1 MIKPFPRLPGLLK
14 AAFKPRHGGSILS
27 RLGGKE
33 RFHGKIGVREP
44 LLRKEVE
51 MKAEVFF
58 KDCLD
63 LDYPGLEEVK
73 AAVWRSDY
81 VAAKKE
87 FGAYL
92 RRTLDPECF
101 FTIPYETPENV
112 FKYPGESDAEAC
124 ERIVRQNIFLSV
136 GVPCDFGVGR
146 PVDWLANP
154 TVNQYKEWTW
164 QFSRHNE
171 WKMLAHQYR
180 LTGNDA
186 YAQKVAELFRS
197 WVAQAPCPESAPG
210 YDTKC
215 WRTIECGIRMGANWP
230 YVLFAF
236 FRTKHFTD
244 ELLFEWY
251 ASVWEHGNRL
261 FHFCTKNNWLLMEMN
276 GLAHIGI
283 LYRQL
288 RQAKFWLQ
296 TALEKM
302 LAETK
307 RQFYPDGFHYEL
319 TTCYHEVAVNNY
331 QRLFETAKAFAC
343 PLPPDLLTALR
354 SACRL
359 NVGLMMPDGKLP
371 DINDGK
377 KWNVAEILR
386 PKQRM
391 IPNDPL
397 IDWAA
402 SHKTEGKAPAY
413 TSLALPYAGFL
424 AMRTGWDPNDTW
436 ALFDA
441 GPFGKGHQHE
451 DKLSLLIFTKGRLLL
466 TEGGNYA
473 YDDSP
478 MRRYVL
484 SSRAHNVIRVDGQG
498 QNRRQSYV
506 WQEDD
511 IDRPA
516 PDFLWHLHP
525 DCDYASGVYR
535 EPFGDLPAGS
545 IIHQR
550 AIYFIKNGAL
560 APFFLVVDRL
570 TAETEHEYEWLW
582 HIDDE
587 RLSVMPNGALAGDMA
602 VLFSLPG
609 LSLSILCGQ
618 THPEWQGYIA
628 TSAEQGMY
636 RPVNCLSAKTRGKD
650 LRIVTAFLLAP
661 EKAYGLTLRADADP
675 ASQEIDLANLDGQI
689 WRFRESDLQLGR
701 LPDNFMSQMSK
712 V

>member
-1 MIKPFPRLPGLLK
+1 
-14 AAFKPRHGGSILS
+14 
-27 RLGGKE
+27 
-33 RFHGKIGVREP
+33 
-44 LLRKEVE
+44 

-63 LDYPGLEEVK
+63 LDYPGLTQVK
-73 AAVWRSDY
+73 EAVRQDDY
-81 VAAKKE
+81 AAAKKE

-92 RRTLDPECF
+92 RQTLDPERF

-124 ERIVRQNIFLSV
+124 QRIVQKNVFLSV
-136 GVPCDFGVGR
+136 GVPCDFGVGQ

-154 TVNQYKEWTW
+154 TANQYKEWTW

-171 WKMLAHQYR
+171 WKMLAHEYR
-180 LTGNDA
+180 LTGDDA
-186 YAQKVAELFRS
+186 YAQKVAALFQS
-197 WVAQAPCPESAPG
+197 WLTQAPCPESAPG

-236 FRTKHFTD
+236 FHTKHFTD
-244 ELLFEWY
+244 ELLFQWY

-283 LYRQL
+283 LYPQL
-288 RQAKFWLQ
+288 RQAKLWLQ

-302 LAETK
+302 LAEAK

-331 QRLFETAKAFAC
+331 QRLFETAKALAC
-343 PLPPDLLTALR
+343 PLPPELFAALKTA
-354 SACRL
+354 CQL
-359 NVGLMMPDGKLP
+359 NVQLMMPDGKLP

-377 KWNVAEILR
+377 KWDVAEILR

-402 SHKTEGKAPAY
+402 SQGAEGIPPEY
-413 TSLALPYAGFL
+413 TSVALPYAGFL
-424 AMRTGWDPNDTW
+424 AMRTGWAKNDTW
-436 ALFDA
+436 ALLDA
-441 GPFGKGHQHE
+441 APFGKGHQHE
-451 DKLSLLIFTKGRLLL
+451 DKLSLLIFAGGRLLL

-473 YDDSP
+473 YDDSD

-484 SSRAHNVIRVDGQG
+484 SSRAHNVIRVDGRG
-498 QNRRQSYV
+498 QNRRQDYV

-511 IDRPA
+511 ITRQA
-516 PDFLWHLHP
+516 PDFNWHIHP
-525 DCDYASGVYR
+525 DCDYASGSYR
-535 EPFGDLPAGS
+535 EAFDDLPAGS
-545 IIHQR
+545 VVHQR
-550 AIYFIKNGAL
+550 AVYFIKKGPA

-570 TAETEHEYEWLW
+570 TAETEHEYEMLW

-587 RLSVMPNGALAGDMA
+587 SLNLTPNGAFSNDMA

-636 RPVNCLSAKTRGKD
+636 RPVNCLSAKIRGKN
-650 LRIVTAFLLAP
+650 LRIVTAFFPQPANNSVT
-661 EKAYGLTLRADADP
+661 ALRAEEAPAD
-675 ASQEIDLANLDGQI
+675 QTIDLIQKNGDI
-689 WRFRESDLQLGR
+689 WHFKESELQKGC
-701 LPDNFMSQMSK
+701 LPDNFMLSTSK
-712 V
+712 T